1 MKKIILIALSL
12 FVAVGAMAYVSPPDK
27 IDKNPVSVVISQ
39 DYDVIQSTVSY
50 ENQDVELTQ
59 FVFEASRPVI
69 EIEKIEV
76 GYIEVMPMEV
86 YHRRW
91 QPGNHKFYTAF
102 KINSKGSPIDK
113 VGYRSAQIDRRFSD
127 KRSY

>member
-69 EIEKIEV
+69 EKIEV

-91 QPGNHKFYTAF
+91 QPGNYIHVSIK
-102 KINSKGSPIDK
+102 DK
-113 VGYRSAQIDRRFSD
+113 LYKERTFNKRIYQSALMDRYVSD
-127 KRSY
+127 KRSC